1 MKRITMLFL
10 IGLLLFSTG
19 FLMSQEKPRLGVL
32 RFTNE
37 VGNLPWWTGTSRV
50 GRELA
55 DMLSSE
61 LVSTNAFQ
69 VLERK
74 EIDAVLTEQDFGE
87 SGRVSPATKAKM
99 GQIKGARYL
108 VAGSVAAFEGGVKGS
123 GAGVR
128 IKGVSLGGKK
138 EKAYLA
144 VDVKV
149 IDTDTGEIVDTRTIE
164 ATTKG
169 SALGANVHLRGGISF
184 GAGGHQK
191 TAVGKAIR
199 ACIVYI
205 SEYLECSLVQGK
217 DAPCMDKW
225 NRMDQKRR
233 EKTKSS
239 IDID

>member
-1 MKRITMLFL
+1 MKKITVIL
-10 IGLLLFSTG
+10 IGM
-19 FLMSQEKPRLGVL
+19 LMITSGMLISQEKPRLGVL
-32 RFTNE
+32 RFTNQ

-74 EIDAVLTEQDFGE
+74 EIDAVLTEQDFAA
-87 SGRVSPATKAKM
+87 SGRVSPATRAKM
-99 GQIKGARYL
+99 GQIKGAKYL
-108 VAGSVAAFEGGVKGS
+108 VAGSVAAYESGVKGV
-123 GAGVR
+123 GGGVR

-144 VDVKV
+144 VDIKV
-149 IDTDTGEIVDTRTIE
+149 IDTDTGEIVDARTIE

-205 SEYLECSLVQGK
+205 SEYLECSLVEGK
-217 DAPCMDKW
+217 DSPCMDKW
-225 NRMDQKRR
+225 NKMDEKRR
-233 EKTKSS
+233 EKTKSA